1 MTSSALPVAV
11 VLSGSGVY
19 DGSELTEAVS
29 LIVALS
35 QAGLDVAFFAPN
47 RPQMHVIN
55 HAQGQVAEESRN
67 ILTES
72 ARIARGKIHALDE
85 LDVANYAAIVMPG
98 GFGAVKNFTD
108 FLTAGDKAQLA
119 DDIGQVLRQALQ
131 SKKPVVA
138 LCAAP
143 LAVAIAARDVGLS
156 NVQLTLGDCEYP
168 DMVKAAASWGIPHVV
183 TAVDQACVD
192 HNNAII
198 TAPAYMYG
206 DATPAQVFTA
216 AQQAVHALVK
226 LLS

>member
-108 FLTAGDKAQLA
+108 F
-119 DDIGQVLRQALQ
+119 
-131 SKKPVVA
+131 
-138 LCAAP
+138 
-143 LAVAIAARDVGLS
+143 
-156 NVQLTLGDCEYP
+156 
-168 DMVKAAASWGIPHVV
+168 
-183 TAVDQACVD
+183 
-192 HNNAII
+192 
-198 TAPAYMYG
+198 
-206 DATPAQVFTA
+206 F
-216 AQQAVHALVK
+216 
-226 LLS
+226 